1 MGTEDGT
8 GLAHIDVDV
17 RVVLRWRLPDVF
29 AFPDPDADFR
39 DAAVVPELEI
49 AAAGHRRRPPS
60 FAESG
65 FASERI
71 GSRYEPRLMRLFL
84 RSRHPLIGLRS
95 RNDGSLA
102 RCGASSGDLRVM
114 RL

>member
-95 RNDGSLA
+95 PNDGSLA

>member
-1 MGTEDGT
+1 MKAANEGHQQRAARPSAPTDLQTEMSEEEGSEIDGPAR
-8 GLAHIDVDV
+8 LAK
-17 RVVLRWRLPDVF
+17 
-29 AFPDPDADFR
+29 
-39 DAAVVPELEI
+39 E
-49 AAAGHRRRPPS
+49 
-60 FAESG
+60 